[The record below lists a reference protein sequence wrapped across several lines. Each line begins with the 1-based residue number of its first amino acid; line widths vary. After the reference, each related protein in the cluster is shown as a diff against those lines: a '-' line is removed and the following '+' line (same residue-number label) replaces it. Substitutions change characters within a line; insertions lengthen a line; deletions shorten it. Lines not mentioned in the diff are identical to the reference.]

1 METSKA
7 FDSTMITLFP
17 IFGLFNYC
25 STFAIPMEKAAIAD
39 GFFGDIE
46 KDFRHGKDRKI
57 AEIIGKFPI
66 NTVLFPFLAK
76 KFPVL
81 VKGL

>member
-1 METSKA
+1 M
-7 FDSTMITLFP
+7 
-17 IFGLFNYC
+17 G
-25 STFAIPMEKAAIAD
+25 KAAIAD
-39 GFFGDIE
+39 GFFGNIE

-81 VKGL
+81 VNGL